1 MTRLSDRDLGLETT
15 RSKTKII
22 GLCGF
27 KGAGKDS
34 VGRVLCGGTVSDKT
48 KTPIE
53 TVVFPATGVRQIALG
68 DALRS
73 VVQTLYGCSDE
84 DFTDRGRKEQGPR
97 RAMIGVAQKLRELD
111 PVIWLRPVVRFM
123 DSLGDEDQIVI
134 TDLRQPSEIQF
145 VRMYGGEIWTVYSP
159 RAGFDETALEAAGLY
174 PDRADRVIW
183 NGGTIGDL
191 GRRVLDR
198 ALDRPS
204 SAFVVVED
212 RERRGLD
219 TLAVGRKEGADL
231 WCAPGGK
238 VETTDKTPAHA
249 AAREMAEETG
259 LVVDPA
265 DLVLCD
271 VQATPHGKESWS
283 YTVGW
288 DRIEAQSRN
297 HPILAALRAGRKVV
311 NQEGQPVIL
320 TTHRFLSSP
329 DLNPFAT
336 QYAHTVKA
344 LMHRRVFLNKT

>member
-1 MTRLSDRDLGLETT
+1 MSRL
-15 RSKTKII
+15 I

-27 KGAGKDS
+27 KGSGKDS
-34 VGRVLCGGTVSDKT
+34 VGTILCGGTVSDKT
-48 KTPIE
+48 KSPVE
-53 TVVFPATGVRQIALG
+53 SVVFPTTGVHQIALG

-73 VVQTLYGCSDE
+73 VVQILYGFSDE
-84 DFTDRGRKEQGPR
+84 DFLDRNRKEQGPR
-97 RAMIGVAQKLRELD
+97 KAMIAVAQKLREHD
-111 PVIWLRPVVRFM
+111 PVVWLRPVVRFI
-123 DSLGDEDQIVI
+123 DSLKDEDQVVI

-145 VRMYGGEIWTVYSP
+145 VRTHGGEIWTVYSP
-159 RAGFDETALEAAGLY
+159 RVGFDETALEAAGLY
-174 PDRADRVIW
+174 PERANRVIW

-198 ALDRPS
+198 GLDRPS
-204 SAFVVVED
+204 SVFVVVED
-212 RERRGLD
+212 QERRGLP

-238 VETTDKTPAHA
+238 VEISDPTPAHA

-259 LVVDPA
+259 LHVDPA

-271 VQATPHGKESWS
+271 VQATPYGRESWS

-297 HPILAALRAGRKVV
+297 HPILAALRAGRKVT
-311 NQEGQPVIL
+311 NQEGQTVIL

-329 DLNPFAT
+329 DLNPFAI
-336 QYAHTVKA
+336 QHAHTVKT
-344 LMHRRVFLNKT
+344 LVQRRVFLNKT

>member
-1 MTRLSDRDLGLETT
+1 MTRLSDRDLCLETT

-27 KGAGKDS
+27 KGSGKDS
-34 VGRVLCGGTVSDKT
+34 VGKILCGGTVSDKT

-53 TVVFPATGVRQIALG
+53 TVVFPTTGVRQIALG

-73 VVQTLYGCSDE
+73 VCQTLYGYSDE
-84 DFTDRGRKEQGPR
+84 DFTDRDRKEQGPR

-111 PVIWLRPVVRFM
+111 PIVWLRPVVRFM
-123 DSLGDEDQIVI
+123 DSLGEDDQIVI

-145 VRMYGGEIWTVYSP
+145 VRTHGGEIWTVYRP
-159 RAGFDETALEAAGLY
+159 GAGFDETALEAAGLY

-198 ALDRPS
+198 SLDRPS
-204 SAFVVVED
+204 SAFVIVED

-219 TLAVGRKEGADL
+219 TLAVGRKEGRDL

-238 VETTDKTPAHA
+238 VEATDKTPAHA
-249 AAREMAEETG
+249 AAREMVEETG

-297 HPILAALRAGRKVV
+297 HPILAALRAGRKVT

-336 QYAHTVKA
+336 QHAHTVKT

>member
-1 MTRLSDRDLGLETT
+1 MNTD
-15 RSKTKII
+15 RSKPKII

-27 KGAGKDS
+27 KGSGKDS
-34 VGRVLCGGTVSDKT
+34 VGTILSGGVVSDKT
-48 KTPIE
+48 KTPAE
-53 TVVFPATGVRQIALG
+53 SVVFPGTGVRLIALG

-73 VVQTLYGCSDE
+73 VAQILYGFSDE
-84 DFTDRGRKEQGPR
+84 DFTDRDRKEQGPR
-97 RAMIGVAQKLRELD
+97 RALIGVAQKLRELD

-123 DSLGDEDQIVI
+123 DSLGDEDTVVI

-145 VRMYGGEIWTVYSP
+145 VRTHGGQIWTVYRP
-159 RAGFDETALEAAGLY
+159 GVGFDETALEAAGLY

-198 ALDRPS
+198 SLDRPS

-238 VETTDKTPAHA
+238 VEISDPTPAHA

-259 LVVDPA
+259 LSVDPA

-271 VQATPHGKESWS
+271 VQATPHGKECWS

-288 DRIEAQSRN
+288 DRIEAQSKN
-297 HPILAALRAGRKVV
+297 LPILAALRAGRKVV

-336 QYAHTVKA
+336 QHAHTVKTLA
-344 LMHRRVFLNKT
+344 QRRVFLSKT